1 MHHTLIPID
10 SLNRIGKL
18 KTTYRYSETAPGR
31 KESVADHS
39 WRVALLVSLYADML
53 ATPDEQSRALR
64 MALVHDIA
72 EAVTGDIDHVKIS
85 DGIVTR
91 EEKQAAEQRAFDELK
106 KAFPKETGESLEV
119 LWTEY
124 DKGITDVA
132 RFVKALDKLETMTQF
147 VANGYTT
154 YDRPELIPNYAD
166 KAVSDF
172 PALAP
177 VLNEIK
183 SRLRKEYETGGMEWK
198 ATYDI

>member
-1 MHHTLIPID
+1 M
-10 SLNRIGKL
+10 
-18 KTTYRYSETAPGR
+18 
-31 KESVADHS
+31 
-39 WRVALLVSLYADML
+39 
-53 ATPDEQSRALR
+53 
-64 MALVHDIA
+64 
-72 EAVTGDIDHVKIS
+72 
-85 DGIVTR
+85 
-91 EEKQAAEQRAFDELK
+91 
-106 KAFPKETGESLEV
+106 
-119 LWTEY
+119 
-124 DKGITDVA
+124 
-132 RFVKALDKLETMTQF
+132 KALDKLETMTQF